1 MKACH
6 EVPEHRARHGAMII
20 SKVFWGKTKASA
32 AELENCAGWKLL
44 GEQSIPLQLHG
55 VKKIQ
60 LELMEELFPSRII
73 AADST
78 TKVIN
83 VIQEK
88 EYLRA
93 EQYIDQRGKIQNGL
107 HQTNRNF

>member
-1 MKACH
+1 MSAS
-6 EVPEHRARHGAMII
+6 EHRARHGATII
-20 SKVFWGKTKASA
+20 TKVFWGKSEVSA

-55 VKKIQ
+55 VKKYIQ

-73 AADST
+73 AADYT
-78 TKVIN
+78 TKAIDVIL
-83 VIQEK
+83 ER

-107 HQTNRNF
+107 HQTNWNF

>member
-1 MKACH
+1 MR
-6 EVPEHRARHGAMII
+6 VPEHRARHGPTII
-20 SKVFWGKTKASA
+20 PKVFWLKTKASV

-73 AADST
+73 VADYT
-78 TKVIN
+78 TKVID
-83 VIQEK
+83 VILEK
-88 EYLRA
+88 KYLRA
-93 EQYIDQRGKIQNGL
+93 EQYIDLMGQIQNSL
-107 HQTNRNF
+107 HQTNQNI

>member
-1 MKACH
+1 M
-6 EVPEHRARHGAMII
+6 
-20 SKVFWGKTKASA
+20 FWGKIKASA
-32 AELENCAGWKLL
+32 AGLENCGGWKLL

-73 AADST
+73 VADYT

-83 VIQEK
+83 VILEK
-88 EYLRA
+88 
-93 EQYIDQRGKIQNGL
+93 N
-107 HQTNRNF
+107 T

>member
-1 MKACH
+1 MRI
-6 EVPEHRARHGAMII
+6 PEHRARHGATII

-44 GEQSIPLQLHG
+44 GEENIPLQLHG
-55 VKKIQ
+55 VKKKIQ

-73 AADST
+73 AADYT
-78 TKVIN
+78 TKVID

-93 EQYIDQRGKIQNGL
+93 EQYIDQRDKIQNGL
-107 HQTNRNF
+107 HQTNWNF